1 MKKIIYFLFVTC
13 IAVTFFA
20 CGNKTDQQ
28 QLIDSLQTAIQQRNA
43 DYQQLDE
50 FLTVVSNGLDS
61 ISLQESDILKT
72 SEESP
77 IPNRE
82 QIKEDLQRF
91 QQTLKDQRE
100 RISDLEKRLNYN
112 TIQGRKMKAV
122 IESLK
127 AQLAEKE
134 SQVASL
140 QDELNNKNITI
151 KDLNTRLTTISA
163 HSQEQEQIITSQND
177 LISKQDNA
185 LNEGYVLI
193 ASKKVLKDA
202 DLLRGG
208 LLTKKKADY
217 TKLEANKR
225 MFRTI
230 DTRVVTELEI
240 LSKDPTIMTQVP
252 KGTYTLEKSGDK
264 TILKILDPVRFWDA
278 SKYLIIQL

>member
-28 QLIDSLQTAIQQRNA
+28 QLIDSLQTALQQRNA

-252 KGTYTLEKSGDK
+252 NGTYTMEKSGDK

>member
-1 MKKIIYFLFVTC
+1 MKKIVLFVFATC
-13 IAVTFFA
+13 TAITFFS
-20 CGNKTDQQ
+20 CGNKSDQQ
-28 QLIDSLQTAIQQRNA
+28 QLVDSLQAALQQRNA

-61 ISLQESDILKT
+61 ISFQESDIVKT

-82 QIKEDLQRF
+82 QIKENLSRF
-91 QQTLKDQRE
+91 QQTLQDQRV
-100 RISDLEKRLNYN
+100 RIAELEKNLNYN
-112 TIQGRKMKAV
+112 TVQGRKMKAV

-140 QDELNNKNITI
+140 QEELNNKNITI
-151 KDLNTRLTTISA
+151 QDLNTRLTTITI
-163 HSQEQEQIITSQND
+163 HSQNQEQIITSQND
-177 LISKQDNA
+177 LINKQDNA

-193 ASKKVLKDA
+193 ASKKVLNEA
-202 DLLRGG
+202 GLLRGG
-208 LLTKKKADY
+208 LLSKKKADY

-230 DTRVVTELEI
+230 DTRVVTEFEI
-240 LSKDPTIMTQVP
+240 LSKDPTIRTQVP
-252 KGTYTLEKSGDK
+252 EGTYTLEKTGEK
-264 TILKILDPVRFWDA
+264 TILKIIDPVRFWDA
-278 SKYLIIQL
+278 SKYLVIQL

>member
-28 QLIDSLQTAIQQRNA
+28 QLIDSLQTALQQRNA

>member
-1 MKKIIYFLFVTC
+1 MKKIIYYLFVTC

-28 QLIDSLQTAIQQRNA
+28 QLIDSLQTALQQRNA

-240 LSKDPTIMTQVP
+240 LSKNPTIMTQVP
-252 KGTYTLEKSGDK
+252 EGTYTLEKSGDK

>member
-28 QLIDSLQTAIQQRNA
+28 QLIDSLQTALQQRNA

-240 LSKDPTIMTQVP
+240 LSKNPTIMTQVP
-252 KGTYTLEKSGDK
+252 EGTYTLEKSGDK

>member
-1 MKKIIYFLFVTC
+1 MKKIVLFVFAACTA
-13 IAVTFFA
+13 ITFFS

-28 QLIDSLQTAIQQRNA
+28 PLVDSLQAALEQRNA
-43 DYQQLDE
+43 EYQQLDE
-50 FLTVVSNGLDS
+50 FLTVVSSGLDS
-61 ISLQESDILKT
+61 ISLQESDIYKT

-77 IPNRE
+77 VPNRE
-82 QIKEDLQRF
+82 KIKEDLSRF
-91 QQTLKDQRE
+91 QQTLKDQRN
-100 RISDLEKRLNYN
+100 RIAELEKRLNYN
-112 TIQGRKMKAV
+112 TDQGRKMKAV

-134 SQVASL
+134 SQVAAL
-140 QDELNNKNITI
+140 QEEVSNKNLTI
-151 KDLNTRLTTISA
+151 QDLNSRLTTITVR
-163 HSQEQEQIITSQND
+163 SQEQEKIITSQND
-177 LISKQDNA
+177 LISKQDDA

-202 DLLRGG
+202 GLLRGG

-217 TKLEANKR
+217 AKLEGNKR
-225 MFRTI
+225 LFRTI

-252 KGTYTLEKSGDK
+252 EGSYTLEKLGEK
-264 TILKILDPVRFWDA
+264 TIMKITDPARFWNA

>member
-28 QLIDSLQTAIQQRNA
+28 QLIDSLQTALQQRNA

-252 KGTYTLEKSGDK
+252 EGTYTLEKSGDK

>member
-28 QLIDSLQTAIQQRNA
+28 QLIDSLQTALQQRNA

-240 LSKDPTIMTQVP
+240 LSKNPTIMTQVP
-252 KGTYTLEKSGDK
+252 NGTYTMEKSGDK

>member
-82 QIKEDLQRF
+82 QIKEDLRRF